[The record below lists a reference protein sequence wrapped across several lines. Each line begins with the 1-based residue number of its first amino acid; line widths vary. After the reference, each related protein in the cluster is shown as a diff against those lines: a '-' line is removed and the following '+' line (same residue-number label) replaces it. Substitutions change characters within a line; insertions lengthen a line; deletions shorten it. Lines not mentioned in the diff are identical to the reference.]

1 MESEAETCVFRG
13 SDGVSETR
21 GWPPPQNQ
29 AKSAL
34 LTPRQRVG
42 PLEYIQSHLRLS
54 KSTTSPR
61 TSSPLRAVTP
71 GVTTLERSSNGTLL

>member
-34 LTPRQRVG
+34 LTPERRFG
-42 PLEYIQSHLRLS
+42 PRLQLQSQARLS
-54 KSTTSPR
+54 KSTTPSKRNLP
-61 TSSPLRAVTP
+61 SEPLHRC
-71 GVTTLERSSNGTLL
+71 GTVWLFRHLRL

>member
-34 LTPRQRVG
+34 LTPERRFAALGRACTYKVKPGSRSQQTT
-42 PLEYIQSHLRLS
+42 PSKTQSPSERLLCLCNDS
-54 KSTTSPR
+54 
-61 TSSPLRAVTP
+61 
-71 GVTTLERSSNGTLL
+71 